1 MNERFNKMSDS
12 EANVN
17 VFPAKWAK
25 VLKEFPEFKETAEA
39 ASPDDLKKIILTCEG
54 NVYTIEK
61 EKTND
66 VKLNGAKELVKE
78 FTAPYRDA
86 MKVQTA
92 KIKYAL
98 FLLESKGEEVGGE
111 SE

>member
-1 MNERFNKMSDS
+1 MSKSD
-12 EANVN
+12 EMN

-25 VLKEFPEFKETAEA
+25 VLKEFPEFKENADACNQE
-39 ASPDDLKKIILTCEG
+39 DLNKIILTCEG

-61 EKTND
+61 EKLND

-78 FTAPYRDA
+78 YSAPYRDA
-86 MKVQTA
+86 IKVQTA

-98 FLLESKGEEVGGE
+98 FLLENKGVQVGGE
-111 SE
+111 TEE